1 MNSPTVESEG
11 ADPSAMPTLRGNE
24 PFIIVMNKGSGRN
37 DAEQEQATIKGVLSA
52 GGRECEFLLVEKGSE
67 LISTAQRAVEIARKR
82 GGIVVAAGGDGTLN
96 AVGGVVLGTGLPFG
110 ILPQGTF
117 NYFGRAHG
125 ISQDTATAARCLLDA
140 RIKPVQVGMVND
152 RIFLVNASFGLYPKL
167 LEDREAYKQRYG
179 RSRWVALWSAL
190 VTLMHAHRQLRVQ
203 LEFGEEVRTMKTP
216 TIVVDNNMLQLQ
228 HMGVE
233 EADQVK
239 RDHLVAMTSRPV
251 GTAALYGILIRGLL
265 SRLAA
270 AENVITFSFT
280 RMTVRLGSRR
290 RIKVA
295 TDGEIFQLNTPLQ
308 FVVAEHKLPL
318 LVPRDGNNDGS
329 TG

>member
-1 MNSPTVESEG
+1 MK
-11 ADPSAMPTLRGNE
+11 PSTLERSGSAAFAMPTLTGNE
-24 PFIIVMNKGSGRN
+24 PFIIVMNKGSGRK

-52 GGRECEFLLVEKGSE
+52 ADRKCEFLLVDKGSE
-67 LISTAQRAVEIARKR
+67 LISTAQRAVEIARAQ

-96 AVGGVVLGTGLPFG
+96 AVAGVVLGTGLPFG

-140 RIKPVQVGMVND
+140 RIKPVQVGMVNE
-152 RIFLVNASFGLYPKL
+152 RIFLVNASFGLYPRL

-190 VTLMHAHRQLRVQ
+190 MTLMHAHRQLRVQ
-203 LEFGEEVRTMKTP
+203 LEFGDDVRTMKTP
-216 TIVVDNNMLQLQ
+216 TIVVDNNILQLQ
-228 HMGVE
+228 HMGVD
-233 EADQVK
+233 EADEVK
-239 RDHLVAMTSRPV
+239 RDHLVAMTSKPV

-280 RMTVRLGSRR
+280 RMTVRLGSRK

-308 FVVAEHKLPL
+308 FKVAEHKLPL
-318 LVPRDGNNDGS
+318 LVPHQDTNAGS
-329 TG
+329 TP